1 MWKAPLVIISIICFL
16 LSIVKKENQFQ
27 WPKYLS
33 EWALFEGELSDL
45 VPIESAFQ
53 YEVRS
58 PLFSDY
64 AHKQRFIILPD
75 GTQMGYQ
82 AEGPFDFPEGTILV
96 KSFYY
101 PTDFAHPGD
110 AIQLME
116 TRLMILQN
124 DKWHAASYAWQAD
137 QTDARLAIGGSG
149 QTARWMDNSGK
160 IQTLNYAIPNANQC
174 TNCHINNGVVKP
186 LGITARQLNHNGAF
200 QQLHAAGLISGMP
213 IHDKIPSMPDYRD
226 PSTGTLD
233 ERARAYLDVNCAHC
247 HRPEGPANSSGLF
260 LQYTAQDMHQLGVMK
275 TPVAAGR
282 GSGGKKYNIVPGKP
296 KASILLNRMVSDD
309 PGVRMPELGRQL
321 PHEEGIVLIR
331 DWIKSLK

>member
-1 MWKAPLVIISIICFL
+1 MWKAPLAIISIICFL
-16 LSIVKKENQFQ
+16 LSVVPDKDQFQ

-33 EWALFEGELSDL
+33 EWALFEGELSGL
-45 VPIESAFQ
+45 NPIQTAIP
-53 YEVRS
+53 YHVRS

-64 AHKQRFIILPD
+64 AHKQRFIILPE
-75 GTQMGYQ
+75 GTQMGYK
-82 AEGPFDFPEGTILV
+82 ADGPLDFPEGAILV

-101 PTDFAHPGD
+101 PSDFSKPEND
-110 AIQLME
+110 LQVME

-124 DKWHAASYAWQAD
+124 DKWHAASYAWNRE
-137 QTDARLAIGGSG
+137 QTDAKLAIGGSG
-149 QTARWMDNSGK
+149 QTARWIDNSGK
-160 IQTLNYAIPNANQC
+160 IKTLNYSIPNANQC

-200 QQLHAAGLISGMP
+200 QQLQSAGLISGMP
-213 IHDKIPSMPDYRD
+213 IHDKIPLMADYRD
-226 PSTGTLD
+226 PSSGTLD

-247 HRPEGPANSSGLF
+247 HRPEGPANSSGLY
-260 LQYTAQDMHQLGVMK
+260 LQYTSRDNHQLGIMK
-275 TPVAAGR
+275 SPVAAGR

-296 KASILLNRMVSDD
+296 KASILLHRMVSDD

-321 PHEEGIVLIR
+321 QHQEGIDLIR